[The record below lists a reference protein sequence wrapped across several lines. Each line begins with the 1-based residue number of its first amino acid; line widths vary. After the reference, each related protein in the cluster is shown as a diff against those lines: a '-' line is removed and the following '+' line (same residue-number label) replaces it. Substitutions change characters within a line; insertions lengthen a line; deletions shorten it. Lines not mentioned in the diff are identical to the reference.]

1 MRTTQEIYARI
12 SEHAGKLTDFA
23 ETAAAGPNDE
33 AEYFI
38 NRHNQAIETLIMLI
52 GKSSDSLEIL
62 LRKEGRAAHE
72 AAEGGRGH
80 MLMFAKMR
88 IETIEWVLGRR

>member
-12 SEHAGKLTDFA
+12 SEHAAKLAGFA
-23 ETAAAGPNDE
+23 KIAAAGPNDE

-38 NRHNQAIETLIMLI
+38 NRHNQAIEVLILLI
-52 GKSSDSLEIL
+52 GKNADSLEIFL
-62 LRKEGRAAHE
+62 QREEQAAHE

-80 MLMFAKMR
+80 MLMFTKMR
-88 IETIEWVLGRR
+88 IEAIKWVLGR

>member
-1 MRTTQEIYARI
+1 MKTAREIYARI
-12 SEHAGKLTDFA
+12 SEHAAKLGAFA
-23 ETAAAGPNDE
+23 ETAANAPNDE

-62 LRKEGRAAHE
+62 LQREEQAAQE
-72 AAEGGRGH
+72 AAEGWRGH
-80 MLMFAKMR
+80 MLMFATMR
-88 IETIEWVLGRR
+88 IEAIEWVLGR